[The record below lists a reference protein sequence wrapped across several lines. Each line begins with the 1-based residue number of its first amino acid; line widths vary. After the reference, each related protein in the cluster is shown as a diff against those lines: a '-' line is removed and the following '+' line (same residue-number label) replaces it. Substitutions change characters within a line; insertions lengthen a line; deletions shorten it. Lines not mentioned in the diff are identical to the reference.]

1 MTLRAVAGL
10 GVFATVLIV
19 AGCSQKNE
27 RAEPVRP
34 VLSTVVTA
42 ASSSTSTW
50 TGTIEPRYQTNLAFR
65 VQGRLT
71 SRSVSVGD
79 SVAAGQT
86 VATID
91 AADLELVVRSA
102 RAELSKAKAEFD
114 NASATEERKRK
125 LIGTDG
131 TTQATLDS
139 AQQERAAAE
148 ASVARAEASLTKA
161 IEQLGY
167 ATLKADFAGVVTAIC
182 AEAGQVVLPGQNV
195 VTIARPDIR
204 EAVVDIGTD
213 APVALKAGL
222 PFVVSLQL
230 MPELQLRGQLRE
242 IAPEADSVTRTRR
255 VRIALSDPPERF
267 RLGSTVAAMLADA
280 QESCLR
286 VPASSVLTGNGDN
299 SVWVV
304 DGSTSTVSLRKVD
317 LSRDAGGFCAG
328 DDLAAGTRIVTAG
341 IHSLRQGQQVRIE
354 QDVTQ

>member
-10 GVFATVLIV
+10 GALATALIV

-27 RAEPVRP
+27 PAEPVRP

-42 ASSSTSTW
+42 AASSSSSW

-86 VATID
+86 IATID
-91 AADLELVVRSA
+91 AADLELAVQSA
-102 RAELSKAKAEFD
+102 RAELAKARAELD

-131 TTQATLDS
+131 TTKATLDS
-139 AQQERAAAE
+139 AEEQRAAAE

-167 ATLKADFAGVVTAIC
+167 TELKADFAGVVTAIG
-182 AEAGQVVLPGQNV
+182 AEAGQVVSPGQNV
-195 VTIARPDIR
+195 VTIARPDVR

-213 APVALKAGL
+213 VPVALKVGL
-222 PFVVSLQL
+222 PFIVSPQL
-230 MPELQLRGQLRE
+230 MPALQIRGQLRE
-242 IAPEADSVTRTRR
+242 IAPEADSATRTRR
-255 VRIALSDPPERF
+255 VRIGLSDPPDRF
-267 RLGSTVAAMLADA
+267 RLGSTVAIRLADE

-286 VPASSVLTGNGDN
+286 VPASAVLASNGEN
-299 SVWVV
+299 AVWVV
-304 DGSTSTVSLRKVD
+304 DTTSSTVSLRKVD
-317 LSRDAGGFCAG
+317 LSRDESGFCAG
-328 DDLAAGTRIVTAG
+328 DNLAAGTRIVTAG
-341 IHSLRQGQQVRIE
+341 IHSLRQGQQIRIE
-354 QDVTQ
+354 QDMTQ